1 MLGGVREDYCIT
13 PDGRAISGVLGG
25 NAVYA
30 AVGARLWSKSIT
42 IVSRVGANYPRKWL
56 ESVEREG
63 ISTAGIR
70 ILDQS
75 LDTRT
80 FYAYR
85 SLEDRVDINPPT
97 HYRKL
102 GLALPKALVGYS
114 SSTEGQ
120 DQRSQLNPAT
130 VRTTDIPAQLLQGI
144 HGAHLS
150 PAEFLTHFTLP
161 KYLKDHGIGTV
172 TLDPSIRYMNPSF
185 RLELPTILQG
195 LQAFLPSLY
204 EATSFLPRLKD
215 QIWEMAEFFHSMGP
229 PIIVIKA
236 GASGQFLLDAHKKRR
251 WHIPA
256 YPSQPYD
263 VTGAGDAFCGAFLV
277 GLIETGDALEAALRG
292 NISASFVVEGSG
304 ALYALK
310 ASPSLVVARLESL
323 RGMVREE

>member
-30 AVGARLWSKSIT
+30 AVGARLWSESVAIA
-42 IVSRVGANYPRKWL
+42 SRVGVNYPHEWL
-56 ESVEREG
+56 ESIEHQG

-70 ILDQS
+70 ILDQP

-80 FYAYR
+80 FYAYP
-85 SLEDRVDINPPT
+85 SLEARVDINPQA

-102 GLALPKALVGYS
+102 GLALPKALIGYR

-120 DQRSQLNPAT
+120 DQRDQLSPST
-130 VRTTDIPAQLLQGI
+130 VRTTDIPAQLLHGTQ
-144 HGAHLS
+144 GAHLS

-161 KYLKDHGIGTV
+161 KYLMDHGIEVV

-185 RLELPTILQG
+185 QHELPTILQG

-204 EATSFLPRLKD
+204 EATSFLPQMQD
-215 QIWEMAEFFHSMGP
+215 QIWEMAELFNSMGP
-229 PIIVIKA
+229 PIIIIKA
-236 GASGQFLLDAHKKRR
+236 GASGQYLFDAQNKRR

-256 YPSQPYD
+256 YPSQPRD
-263 VTGAGDAFCGAFLV
+263 VTGAGDAFCGSFLV
-277 GLIETGDALEAALRG
+277 GLIETGDPLEAALRG

-304 ALYALK
+304 ALYALE
-310 ASPSLVVARLESL
+310 ASPSLVAARLESI
-323 RGMVREE
+323 RSMVREE